1 MDYPLIRID
10 DLTPESSPS
19 RTHGLPV
26 MKAGVATFMTV
37 GQLLDLVIG
46 AAPGALDTLDELAAA
61 LADDSA
67 FSATIT
73 TLINTKL
80 SKAGG
85 AMTGDLDIA
94 SHLLSN
100 AIVVSALIADPTNTT
115 KRLQW
120 VLSAISSATTRSL
133 TMPDRNVNLGNV
145 PLSGRAKSA
154 QQTATLGGLI
164 TFAHGLGGTPDISTL
179 FASIVNTSGG
189 TDLGYASGTEIQITT
204 DNLGSSNGVGVAV
217 WADATNIYGRVGNVA
232 LATGINGST
241 GVGNITFGTTNWK
254 VCLGGQL

>member
-1 MDYPLIRID
+1 MDDIRID
-10 DLTPESSPS
+10 ELVPTAVPS
-19 RTHGLPV
+19 RTHILPA
-26 MKAGVATFMTV
+26 MKDGVTSFLTV
-37 GQLLDLVIG
+37 GQMLDLVIG
-46 AAPGALDTLDELAAA
+46 SAPGTLDTLGELADA
-61 LADDSA
+61 LADDA
-67 FSATIT
+67 NFAATLT
-73 TLINTKL
+73 TLINAKL
-80 SKAGG
+80 SKSGG
-85 AMTGDLDIA
+85 AMTGDLDMA

-100 AIVVSALIADPTNTT
+100 PIIVSALIADPTTTT

-120 VLSAISSATTRSL
+120 VLSAISASTTRTL

-145 PLSGRAKSA
+145 PLSARAKST

-189 TDLGYASGTEIQITT
+189 TDLGYANGTELQIAT
-204 DNLGSSNGVGVAV
+204 DNLGSANGVGIAV

-241 GVGNITFGTTNWK
+241 GVGNVTFSTTNWK